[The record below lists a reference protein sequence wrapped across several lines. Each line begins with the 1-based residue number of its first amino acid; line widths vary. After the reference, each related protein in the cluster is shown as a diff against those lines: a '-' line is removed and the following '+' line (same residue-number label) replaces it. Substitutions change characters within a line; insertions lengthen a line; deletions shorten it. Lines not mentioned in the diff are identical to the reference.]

1 MGLLHFCRQL
11 WIRVQARLSKKWV
24 RTPTV
29 LQLENT
35 ECGAASLSIML
46 QYYGRY
52 VPLTQLRELCGVS
65 RDGSD
70 AANLLLAAKSLGLE
84 AKGFKKGLLALE
96 QIKLPV
102 IVFWEFNHFL
112 IIEGFIGDRVALN
125 DPALGPRTVSRE
137 EFDNSYTGIV
147 LTMEPTPD
155 FQKGGRAP
163 TVWPVV
169 WQRLKLEPRGAL
181 FILLAGLL
189 LILPQLV
196 MPIFLQIYM
205 DEVIGNQF
213 LTWLKPLLWGM
224 AIIISLQVVL
234 QHLQLVGRRTLERR
248 LTRRFAAQFEHQVL
262 ALPERYYAQRY
273 ASDIASRV
281 GSNAR
286 IAEFIGGELIPMF
299 TGIVLLIFYLVLTLL
314 YSPILGLLV
323 GVTTGI
329 NALVV
334 AISLR
339 VQKDASQQLQKDG
352 AKANA
357 VVIGALQDVDSVKAA
372 AVENDIFRRYAG
384 YQSRL
389 LNITQKLQLLNAR
402 IKVIPSAMTTLN
414 EVAILLIGFFLVIK
428 GQLTLGMLLAAQV
441 IAANLKAEIEKVIN
455 FVQSL
460 PDFEAEVLR
469 LEDVLEQPR
478 DPLLENAPK
487 IESWSG
493 GRERLSGSIDIE
505 ELFFGYMPLKP
516 PLINGLSLS
525 IQHGQRIAFV
535 GGSGSGKSTM
545 AKLLAGLYLPSSGT
559 ILYDGI
565 PLKEIP
571 RAISVSSLAMVQQD
585 VQLYGCSVRE
595 NLNLWNNSIPE
606 KDLRQA
612 CADAQ
617 ILDTVLALPDGF
629 ETVLSEGGRSLSG
642 GQRQRLDIARALVQN
657 PSILILDEATSA
669 LDAETERLVDEAFRR
684 RGCTQ
689 IIVAHRLSTIRDA
702 DVILV
707 LENGKVVQQGRH
719 AEMAALTDSPYQK
732 LLAEVA

>member
-1 MGLLHFCRQL
+1 
-11 WIRVQARLSKKWV
+11 
-24 RTPTV
+24 
-29 LQLENT
+29 
-35 ECGAASLSIML
+35 
-46 QYYGRY
+46 
-52 VPLTQLRELCGVS
+52 
-65 RDGSD
+65 
-70 AANLLLAAKSLGLE
+70 
-84 AKGFKKGLLALE
+84 
-96 QIKLPV
+96 
-102 IVFWEFNHFL
+102 
-112 IIEGFIGDRVALN
+112 
-125 DPALGPRTVSRE
+125 
-137 EFDNSYTGIV
+137 
-147 LTMEPTPD
+147 
-155 FQKGGRAP
+155 
-163 TVWPVV
+163 
-169 WQRLKLEPRGAL
+169 
-181 FILLAGLL
+181 
-189 LILPQLV
+189 
-196 MPIFLQIYM
+196 
-205 DEVIGNQF
+205 
-213 LTWLKPLLWGM
+213 
-224 AIIISLQVVL
+224 
-234 QHLQLVGRRTLERR
+234 
-248 LTRRFAAQFEHQVL
+248 
-262 ALPERYYAQRY
+262 
-273 ASDIASRV
+273 
-281 GSNAR
+281 
-286 IAEFIGGELIPMF
+286 
-299 TGIVLLIFYLVLTLL
+299 
-314 YSPILGLLV
+314 
-323 GVTTGI
+323 
-329 NALVV
+329 
-334 AISLR
+334 
-339 VQKDASQQLQKDG
+339 
-352 AKANA
+352 
-357 VVIGALQDVDSVKAA
+357 
-372 AVENDIFRRYAG
+372 
-384 YQSRL
+384 
-389 LNITQKLQLLNAR
+389 QKLQLLNAR

-441 IAANLKAEIEKVIN
+441 IAANLKTEIEKVIN

-612 CADAQ
+612 CADAH